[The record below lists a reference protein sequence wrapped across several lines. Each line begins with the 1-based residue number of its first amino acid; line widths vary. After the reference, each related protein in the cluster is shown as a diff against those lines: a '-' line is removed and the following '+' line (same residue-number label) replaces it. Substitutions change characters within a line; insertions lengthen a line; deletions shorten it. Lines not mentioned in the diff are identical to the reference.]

1 MSVSELSIKSD
12 RIESSIFEDY
22 RTDLNKPIRLIDHFI
37 LNSTSMVMLFCGLSL
52 HRSSVL
58 AAVVSLIVGVALF
71 IFSCDRYSNAILKA
85 HSDKYM
91 VDKEL
96 LESIRS
102 ILNSLKEQSYT
113 PTFSTLSK

>member
-1 MSVSELSIKSD
+1 MSVSELSISAD
-12 RIESSIFEDY
+12 RIEPSIFEGY
-22 RTDLNKPIRLIDHFI
+22 RPNLDKGIRLIDHFV
-37 LNSTSMVMLFCGLSL
+37 LNSISFGMLLCG
-52 HRSSVL
+52 
-58 AAVVSLIVGVALF
+58 AVAWRISTLIAGIFLIAGVAVF
-71 IFSCDRYSNAILKA
+71 VFSCDRYSDAISKA
-85 HSDKYM
+85 HSDKNI